1 MLVSDVVARDV
12 DFGMICVAIQSKGV
26 WHRQVFPESLMGLLQ
41 GLYRIATEAACEG
54 PSENE
59 AWPSQGDRLRP
70 TGGPIIQAVGD
81 RRIELNQY
89 SGQHNV

>member
-41 GLYRIATEAACEG
+41 GLYRIATEADRAG
-54 PSENE
+54 PSGNE
-59 AWPSQGDRLRP
+59 AWPSQGSRPRP
-70 TGGPIIQAVGD
+70 TGGPIIQAMGD

-89 SGQHNV
+89 SGRHNV